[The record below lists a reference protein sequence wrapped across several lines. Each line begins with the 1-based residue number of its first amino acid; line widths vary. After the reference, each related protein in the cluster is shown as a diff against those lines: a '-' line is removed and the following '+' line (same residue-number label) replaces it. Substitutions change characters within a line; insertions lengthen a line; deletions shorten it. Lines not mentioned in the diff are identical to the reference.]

1 MSRVGDQVQAT
12 PGTGEHSGKGVS
24 SFRYR
29 LRRER
34 IGVQVRWEG
43 GPYSSPYCQAGVS
56 MTTLARFQALG
67 SAGRAGLQVGRSC
80 PWGRYL
86 YLRRWVLFFQLGGI
100 CVYIYIYYLKWVS
113 LLPLA
118 E

>member
-1 MSRVGDQVQAT
+1 
-12 PGTGEHSGKGVS
+12 
-24 SFRYR
+24 
-29 LRRER
+29 
-34 IGVQVRWEG
+34 
-43 GPYSSPYCQAGVS
+43 

-67 SAGRAGLQVGRSC
+67 SAGPVGLQVGGSC

-86 YLRRWVLFFQLGGI
+86 YLRRWVLFFQLGE
-100 CVYIYIYYLKWVS
+100 IYIYMFYPKWVS